1 MTPRFFPYRPSTL
14 RGFLAALAVVATA
27 LGTAA
32 VLQALQ
38 GRTTSWVRAALAAG
52 LAIAFAWLAWRL
64 RPRERYGVRLDLA
77 GVELARALDGR
88 AERLLWRQIAAVRQV
103 GRWAPRWVV
112 ELHDG
117 TSREL
122 PRALFSDPAVWADL
136 GRALTASGDHSA
148 SDA

>member
-1 MTPRFFPYRPSTL
+1 MTPRFFPYRPSAL

-32 VLQALQ
+32 VLQGLH
-38 GRTTSWVRAALAAG
+38 GRPASWVRAALAVG
-52 LAIAFAWLAWRL
+52 LAVAFAWLAWRL

-77 GVELARALDGR
+77 GVELARALDGH
-88 AERLLWRQIAAVRQV
+88 AERVLWSQIAAVRQA

-112 ELHDG
+112 ELRDG

-122 PRALFSDPAVWADL
+122 PRVLFSDPSVWADL
-136 GRALTASGDHSA
+136 GRALSTSGGPSTT
-148 SDA
+148 DA